1 MNSLERGISHK
12 PNLKHIQ
19 EAVLKAEERN
29 KQIQET
35 VERNVKP

>member
-19 EAVLKAEERN
+19 EAVFQAEER